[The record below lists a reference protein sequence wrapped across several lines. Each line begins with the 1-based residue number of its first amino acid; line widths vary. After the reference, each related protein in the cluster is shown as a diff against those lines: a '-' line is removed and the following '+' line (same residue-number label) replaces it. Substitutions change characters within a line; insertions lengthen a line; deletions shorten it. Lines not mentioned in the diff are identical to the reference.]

1 MGDQGGIH
9 VQPASGTERRTGVGR
24 REPPSCHLNGISEDQ
39 LFHAPRH
46 DWRAGRRAPGPWR
59 CGRGRA
65 LPSYKEAEWRERT
78 APPGTHVGWAVHQL
92 CRCGNQQRD
101 RRGPRLWSAQR
112 HNLTRG
118 AAEAGVL
125 SSAPV
130 RASQQLL
137 GACPSL
143 PGGVCAGTRGPGAG
157 DSSNL
162 RPPVSLGSLQ
172 LALRSAAVELFRVL
186 LDPQSGSLSVRV
198 PQGRLHSTRGQRDT
212 VLPAP
217 HWWARGH
224 QGLGEHGGRRQTP
237 PMGPEG
243 FCAPFCP
250 TSPSPRRA
258 PTRTHT
264 TLLCSQPEQP
274 RA

>member
-137 GACPSL
+137 GVSV
-143 PGGVCAGTRGPGAG
+143 PGPEDREQVTAATSAPQFPLALCSWLSGQLLWSCSE
-157 DSSNL
+157 SSWTH
-162 RPPVSLGSLQ
+162 SLGPCL
-172 LALRSAAVELFRVL
+172 
-186 LDPQSGSLSVRV
+186 
-198 PQGRLHSTRGQRDT
+198 
-212 VLPAP
+212 
-217 HWWARGH
+217 
-224 QGLGEHGGRRQTP
+224 
-237 PMGPEG
+237 
-243 FCAPFCP
+243 
-250 TSPSPRRA
+250 
-258 PTRTHT
+258 
-264 TLLCSQPEQP
+264 
-274 RA
+274 